1 MKPIDFT
8 PLNYN
13 ILLVEDNKTNQ
24 ILTKTRLEM
33 WNCKVDIAENG
44 IEAIEKTQNNL
55 YNVVL
60 MDVEMP
66 VMNGCDATKIIRN
79 NISTAVSKI
88 PIIGMSGH
96 DSIDEIKKMKD
107 AGMDDCIIKPFK
119 TEAFYNILL
128 KYALKQL

>member
-33 WNCKVDIAENG
+33 WNCNVDIAENG
-44 IEAIEKTQNNL
+44 IEAIEKTQKNL
-55 YNVVL
+55 YNVIL

-66 VMNGCDATKIIRN
+66 VMNGCDATKIIKN
-79 NISTAVSKI
+79 DISAAVSKI

-107 AGMDDCIIKPFK
+107 AGMDDYIIKPFK
-119 TEAFYNILL
+119 TESFYNILL